1 VLFLFVPDEKERDD
15 RDEKTRL
22 RGQADRAVEVEL
34 APADSDEDLPR
45 PAAAAGQDS
54 PSGSGEAPARRST
67 VLFKIEVPQ
76 DLHRQGRNQQ
86 RQEPLVAVA
95 RVPQE
100 QLLRR
105 AGSKARGMRVER
117 ALHSILTCGAAD
129 ADDAAIRPVARLER
143 AAGDDGTT
151 MPMPTCPGMDGCG
164 LR

>member
-1 VLFLFVPDEKERDD
+1 VLFLFVPDKKERDD

-22 RGQADRAVEVEL
+22 ERQADRAVEVEL
-34 APADSDEDLPR
+34 APGDSDEDSPKPP
-45 PAAAAGQDS
+45 PAADQDS
-54 PSGSGEAPARRST
+54 PGGSGESSARQST
-67 VLFKIEVPQ
+67 VLFKIEVSQ
-76 DLHRQGRNQQ
+76 ALHHGRNQQ
-86 RQEPLVAVA
+86 RQEPPVKAVA

-129 ADDAAIRPVARLER
+129 DTAIRPVARRQR
-143 AAGDDGTT
+143 AAGDDWT
-151 MPMPTCPGMDGCG
+151 MPTPTCPGMDGCG